1 VTESQSADR
10 YFEFELHN
18 IGAGSEALGSRDLAT
33 DHEYVLAVL
42 LRNHYC
48 PLCRELVRNL
58 ADRYDE
64 FATRGVAVVPVL
76 PDIRERALLWHRRY
90 ELPFP
95 MLADPATDMG
105 DEDGA
110 PDEFDAFAPFQ
121 RTIPR
126 LPGVALFECEGERLR
141 IVSRHGGP
149 NPQDVPTIDDLL
161 ERVDRHREGDLPEQ
175 PGRAVTDGGL
185 VSPNQYSH

>member
-1 VTESQSADR
+1 MTQSRSEKR

-18 IGAGSEALGSRDLAT
+18 IGAGSETLASSDLAA
-33 DHEYVLAVL
+33 DHDYVLAVL

-95 MLADPATDMG
+95 MLADPATDIIS
-105 DEDGA
+105 EDGA
-110 PDEFDAFAPFQ
+110 PDEFDTFAPFK

-126 LPGVALFECEGERLR
+126 LPGVALFECKGERLR

-161 ERVDRHREGDLPEQ
+161 ERVDRHRDDGVPDR
-175 PGRAVTDGGL
+175 PGEAVSDGGL
-185 VSPNQYSH
+185 VNLNY

>member
-1 VTESQSADR
+1 MSTDGDR

-18 IGAGSEALGSRDLAT
+18 VGTGSEALRASDLAA
-33 DHEYVLAVL
+33 DNEYVLAVL

-48 PLCRELVRNL
+48 PLCRELVREL

-64 FATRGVAVVPVL
+64 FATRGTAVVPVL

-95 MLADPATDMG
+95 MLADPATDYAA
-105 DEDGA
+105 DDCDGSG
-110 PDEFDAFAPFQ
+110 EFGAFAPFQ

-126 LPGVALFECEGERLR
+126 LPGVALFECECDRLR
-141 IVSRHGGP
+141 VVSRHGGP

-161 ERVDRHREGDLPEQ
+161 DRVERHRDGEATDRSDAL
-175 PGRAVTDGGL
+175 RADG
-185 VSPNQYSH
+185 

>member
-1 VTESQSADR
+1 MKQSQSETR

-18 IGAGSEALGSRDLAT
+18 IGAGSETLASEDLAT
-33 DHEYVLAVL
+33 DHDYVLAVL

-64 FATRGVAVVPVL
+64 FATRSVAVVPVL

-90 ELPFP
+90 DLPFP
-95 MLADPATDMG
+95 MLADPETNIVG
-105 DEDGA
+105 DDDA
-110 PDEFDAFAPFQ
+110 PDEFDTFAPFQ

-126 LPGVALFECEGERLR
+126 LPGVALFECEGEQLR

-149 NPQDVPTIDDLL
+149 NPQDIPTIDDLIQ
-161 ERVDRHREGDLPEQ
+161 RVDRHRDGEAPDR
-175 PGRAVTDGGL
+175 PGQITSDGGL
-185 VSPNQYSH
+185 VNLNY